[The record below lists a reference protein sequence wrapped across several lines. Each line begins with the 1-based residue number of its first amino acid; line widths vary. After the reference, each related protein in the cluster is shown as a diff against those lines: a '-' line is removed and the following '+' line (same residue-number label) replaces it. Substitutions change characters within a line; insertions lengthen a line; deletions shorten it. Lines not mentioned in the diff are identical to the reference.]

1 VLLNIFR
8 VVVLL
13 TITFESQAEYGRQQT
28 GVNSVVISGTFF
40 RDFMGLLYH
49 GIGLKVFY
57 GKDKFKLRCYKIMVR
72 DFFQERRRSAC
83 TILEEVSRLVQHR
96 WRRVTG

>member
-1 VLLNIFR
+1 LGKFGVLLNIFR

-57 GKDKFKLRCYKIMVR
+57 GKDKSNCVAIRSWYGIFFKNAGDLRVP
-72 DFFQERRRSAC
+72 F
-83 TILEEVSRLVQHR
+83 
-96 WRRVTG
+96 